1 MAAEN
6 RSPSR
11 LATALTTVTGNAYL
25 VIGTLILSVVAL
37 LLAPLP
43 PRTTWSFAVARIW
56 SWGLLRAS
64 GVRLR
69 PRYDA
74 HLEPGRSYVYL
85 ANHQSHFDIPT
96 LLVATPG
103 QVRMVAKRTLFQIPV
118 FGWALRAGGFI
129 PVDRKDRSTA
139 RQTFAAASSHLRTGT
154 SILLFP
160 EGTRGKDDVLLP
172 FQRGGFLLALRSGLP
187 IVPVG
192 VRGSRAVRRAGQLV
206 IRPGTIEVCF
216 GAPIDPAAFGLRRKG
231 ELTDEVRRRVAELA
245 GISAGELTASA
256 AGATPEAADGEPL

>member
-1 MAAEN
+1 LSAEIEP
-6 RSPSR
+6 PSR
-11 LATALTTVTGNAYL
+11 LAAALTTVTGNLYL
-25 VIGTLILSVVAL
+25 VVGTLILSTVAV

-43 PRTTWSFAVARIW
+43 PRSSWSFAVARIW

-64 GVRLR
+64 GVRLAL
-69 PRYDA
+69 RYDA

-85 ANHQSHFDIPT
+85 ANHQSHFDIPA

-118 FGWALRAGGFI
+118 FGWAMRASGFI
-129 PVDRKDRSTA
+129 SVDRRDKSTA

-160 EGTRGKDDVLLP
+160 EGTRSKGDVLLP

-192 VRGSRAVRRAGQLV
+192 VRGSRAVRSPDELT

-245 GISAGELTASA
+245 GISAGEPA
-256 AGATPEAADGEPL
+256 AADENLL